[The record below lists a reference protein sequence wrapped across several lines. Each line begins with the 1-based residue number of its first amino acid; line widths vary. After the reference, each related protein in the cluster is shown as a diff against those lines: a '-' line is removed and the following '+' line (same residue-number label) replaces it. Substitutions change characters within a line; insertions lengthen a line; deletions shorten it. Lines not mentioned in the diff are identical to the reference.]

1 MGIKTYISRMAVPT
15 LVLAPGLSHAY
26 VGPGAG
32 LSAIGSVL
40 ALVGAL
46 LLLIVGFVWYPIKR
60 LLKRR
65 RENPSAVESRDESS
79 SNSKS
84 G

>member
-1 MGIKTYISRMAVPT
+1 MGINTFIRGMAVATT
-15 LVLAPGLSHAY
+15 LLTPCLSHAY

-40 ALVGAL
+40 ALIGAM
-46 LLLIVGFVWYPIKR
+46 LLLIVGFVWYPVKR

-65 RENPSAVESRDESS
+65 KGNQSRPESGDDSS
-79 SNSKS
+79 SNSES

>member
-1 MGIKTYISRMAVPT
+1 MFAVTRWIMVVTT
-15 LVLAPGLSHAY
+15 LLTPCLAHAY

-40 ALVGAL
+40 ALVGAT

-65 RENPSAVESRDESS
+65 KGNRSESDIDTSPDSES
-79 SNSKS
+79 K
-84 G
+84 

>member
-1 MGIKTYISRMAVPT
+1 MFAVIRGMM
-15 LVLAPGLSHAY
+15 LVTALLAPCLAHAY

-40 ALVGAL
+40 ALIGAVL
-46 LLLIVGFVWYPIKR
+46 LMVVGFVWYPVKR

-65 RENPSAVESRDESS
+65 KGVSSRPVSGPDASADSES
-79 SNSKS
+79 K
-84 G
+84 

>member
-1 MGIKTYISRMAVPT
+1 MFAVTRWIMVVTTLLTPCMA
-15 LVLAPGLSHAY
+15 HAY

-32 LSAIGSVL
+32 LSAIGSML
-40 ALVGAL
+40 ALVGAT

-65 RENPSAVESRDESS
+65 KGNLSRPESGIDTPTDSES
-79 SNSKS
+79 K
-84 G
+84 

>member
-1 MGIKTYISRMAVPT
+1 MGIKTLIRRMAVVTT
-15 LVLAPGLSHAY
+15 LLTPCLSHAY

-40 ALVGAL
+40 ALIGAT

-65 RENPSAVESRDESS
+65 KASQSSQESRDDSS
-79 SNSKS
+79 SNSES

>member
-1 MGIKTYISRMAVPT
+1 MFAVTRWMMVVAT
-15 LVLAPGLSHAY
+15 LLAPCLAHAY

-40 ALVGAL
+40 ALVGAT

-65 RENPSAVESRDESS
+65 KGNRPGSGTDASADSES
-79 SNSKS
+79 K
-84 G
+84 